1 MDLQNWHSQVACLLN
16 LVNLDCIYIILNE
29 YPQNLSW
36 YLILKNSLILVS
48 VWIQDITFQKLTL
61 LNLVQYHVD
70 FDIWDWPIFEA
81 F

>member
-1 MDLQNWHSQVACLLN
+1 MN
-16 LVNLDCIYIILNE
+16 ILRIF
-29 YPQNLSW
+29 SW

-70 FDIWDWPIFEA
+70 FDIWDWPIFQA